1 MFAGTSTAGFGTGTS
16 TSGSGNSNSI
26 FNLASQ
32 IGQQFGGRK

>member
-16 TSGSGNSNSI
+16 TAGSGNINSI

-32 IGQQFGGRK
+32 IGQQVGGRK